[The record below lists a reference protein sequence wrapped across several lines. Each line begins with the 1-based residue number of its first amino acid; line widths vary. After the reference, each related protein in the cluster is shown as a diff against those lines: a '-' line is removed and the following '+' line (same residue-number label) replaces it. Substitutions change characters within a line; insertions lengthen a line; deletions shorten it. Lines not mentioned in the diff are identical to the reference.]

1 MPWNAPWPPGPPG
14 LRCLRCARTQPPLPR
29 GVRTC
34 VYCSAPLPVQR
45 WRADPP
51 PNLHPTGRAARAPRR
66 RRVYFGPPSYG
77 AAHPRWG
84 FPATVWR
91 GAGHDDPQ
99 AGTVVP
105 LGRLRLAAA
114 LCWATGAAALAAAG
128 GEIWRFVLLLRG
140 RTEVLSG
147 PVVVASD
154 RFLTIAAVLAALLA
168 VAAVV
173 VLVPALVG
181 LHSAAARLGGLEP
194 SRLPAAVLARLVVPG
209 WNLSGLGVVA
219 GEIDGSLSSPGAA
232 GRPRMSRLVLAWW
245 IAWVFNGVLALVAL
259 GRAFGTSD
267 QAVADTVE
275 LHIFVDLA
283 GAAVAVLAALVCRRF
298 LRLVN
303 GVDPGGY
310 DGWVVRAPEPTRT
323 VGTAPGGD
331 RAVLHAPPPSR

>member
-1 MPWNAPWPPGPPG
+1 M
-14 LRCLRCARTQPPLPR
+14 
-29 GVRTC
+29 
-34 VYCSAPLPVQR
+34 
-45 WRADPP
+45 
-51 PNLHPTGRAARAPRR
+51 
-66 RRVYFGPPSYG
+66 
-77 AAHPRWG
+77 
-84 FPATVWR
+84 WR